1 MKYSTEYIPSGLG
14 FSVGSYGVFHNNYSF
29 QISKDGKTLPHDKLI
44 IELTKLEQKVF
55 DLSDDLED
63 ALCKLKQAEA
73 YNNTLQEKV
82 GVLRKQL
89 RNSKSELTLSEQTLN
104 RAIAAHYITAEQ
116 LKD

>member
-1 MKYSTEYIPSGLG
+1 M
-14 FSVGSYGVFHNNYSF
+14 V
-29 QISKDGKTLPHDKLI
+29 PHDKLI

-63 ALCKLKQAEA
+63 TFCKLKQAEV
-73 YNNTLQEKV
+73 NNSTLQEKV
-82 GVLRKQL
+82 NVLRKQL

-104 RAIAAHYITAEQ
+104 RAIASHWITAEQ